1 MGSAECGMRSV
12 GNVQLPLRLLPV
24 LFFLS
29 TAISFHPF
37 ISPALAQDASRRSPV
52 VIAVEKASPAV
63 VSIISAQEVERGD
76 NPFSGGDPFFDEFFR
91 DFFEPF
97 RQRQTEQSLGSGVV
111 IQPDGYIL
119 TNEHVIL
126 RSGKIQVQFA
136 DERKFD
142 ARLVGADSD
151 SDLAVLKVDSSKALP
166 NLPLGNSDDLMI
178 GETVI
183 AIGNPFGL
191 SHTVTTGV
199 VSALNR
205 SLNTDGR
212 TYYDFIQT
220 DASINPGNSGGP
232 LLNIKGELVGINTAI
247 YGKAQGIGFAIPI
260 SRAKRIVQELISHG
274 AVEAPWVGL
283 AVQTLTPELAHHFSL
298 RDRQGVLIRTVEPGS
313 PAARAGLKRGDILLS
328 LDGRPLHSSEEYLQ
342 REREHSSGDKLRL
355 RVLRAQGEE
364 EVEVTAARFPQE
376 KADELAW
383 QLLGLAVAESEDGLQ
398 VKKVRPG
405 SPAARIGVERGDE
418 VLGLSGTQTKTL
430 TEFRRKIIDARL
442 SQSLLLSIGRG
453 QQLYHVTVPLDQG

>member
-1 MGSAECGMRSV
+1 MKLLS
-12 GNVQLPLRLLPV
+12 RLLPV

-29 TAISFHPF
+29 TAISVPPL
-37 ISPALAQDASRRSPV
+37 ISSALAQDASRRSPV
-52 VIAVEKASPAV
+52 VTAVEKASPAV

-205 SLNTDGR
+205 SIRSDDK
-212 TYYDFIQT
+212 TYSDFIQT

-232 LLNIKGELVGINTAI
+232 LLNIKGELIGIDTAI
-247 YGKAQGIGFAIPI
+247 YSRSGGSIGIGFAIPVD
-260 SRAKRIVQELISHG
+260 RARHVMRDLVSYGEVRR
-274 AVEAPWVGL
+274 AWVGL
-283 AVQTLTPELAHHFSL
+283 VVQDLTPQLAQHFGT
-298 RDRQGVLIRTVEPGS
+298 RRGVVVTEIDPGS
-313 PAARAGLKRGDILLS
+313 PAAGAGLARGDVITRV
-328 LDGRPLHSSEEYLQ
+328 DGREVHSRDEFEQ
-342 REREHSSGDKLRL
+342 RVQDHAEGTKLLVTR
-355 RVLRAQGEE
+355 RRDGSEE
-364 EVEVTAARFPQE
+364 EVELVTAVFPAAQ
-376 KADELAW
+376 ADDLAW
-383 QLLGLAVAESEDGLQ
+383 HLLGLGVGEGDDGL
-398 VKKVRPG
+398 VVRRVRDG
-405 SPAARIGVERGDE
+405 SPAARIGVQRGDRL
-418 VLGLSGTQTKTL
+418 LGLGGAPLESLAT
-430 TEFRRKIIDARL
+430 FRKRMIELRSAR
-442 SQSLLLSIGRG
+442 STLLSIGRG
-453 QQLYHVTVPLDQG
+453 PYQYNVQVALAR